1 MGNTRRKEKERGRV
15 EKVERGKQKREVPPE
30 DVKKNKRMMWRE
42 DNVRGS
48 GENARETKIKT
59 GNQRTSREERRLF
72 SVLVFQMALHLGLW
86 PPPPLSHCSGDSL
99 SVY

>member
-1 MGNTRRKEKERGRV
+1 
-15 EKVERGKQKREVPPE
+15 
-30 DVKKNKRMMWRE
+30 MWRG
-42 DNVRGS
+42 DHDRGS

-86 PPPPLSHCSGDSL
+86 PPLPLAIAQGTLYQSTEEAGG
-99 SVY
+99 YQFTRREEAEEEERKQTNY